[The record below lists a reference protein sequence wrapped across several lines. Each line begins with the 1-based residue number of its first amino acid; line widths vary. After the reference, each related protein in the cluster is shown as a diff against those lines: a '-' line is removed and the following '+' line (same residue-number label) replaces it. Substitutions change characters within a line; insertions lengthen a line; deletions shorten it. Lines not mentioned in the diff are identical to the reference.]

1 MRPPIQHTVR
11 DLDGTPRPDADV
23 YVYLRGTTTAWPVY
37 TAATGG
43 SIITQPLTPDAW
55 GRVSGYM
62 VSPGQLDIVEEYD
75 GMSLRREW
83 DAVGAVLD
91 GWTAP
96 TFQNAWVNYG
106 VGYDTAGYRP
116 DSFNNVELK
125 GLIKS
130 GAIGSSAFTLPAG
143 ARPGA
148 TLAFSVLSNAAVGR
162 VDVYSNGQVVPA
174 VGNNAYVSLSNIRF
188 PAEA

>member
-1 MRPPIQHTVR
+1 MRPPLQHTVR

-62 VSPGQLDIVEEYD
+62 VSSGRLDIVEEYD

-96 TFQNAWVNYG
+96 TFQNAWVNFG
-106 VGYDTAGYRP
+106 GAYDTAGYQL

-125 GLIKS
+125 GLIKT
-130 GAIGSSAFTLPAG
+130 GTIGLSAFTLPAG
-143 ARPGA
+143 YRPAA
-148 TLAFSVLSNAAVGR
+148 TLAFTAISNGAVGR
-162 VDVYSNGQVVPA
+162 VEVNSSGQVIPA
-174 VGNNAYVSLSNIRF
+174 AGNNAYVSLTNIRF